1 MQHDLFLVLQ
11 MSPNSLTLT
20 RHLIFDS
27 NLPSWIVF
35 DFQYVA
41 QRMHTL
47 FIPRVIWNLNPP
59 KRHFYLQDVSLKMY
73 LLGWD
78 DNSVGTV
85 LALQAE
91 SLNLIPEP
99 MWKGWMWWRVLVISL
114 LVRRRQADHRGL
126 LATQSPRQAPGQ
138 WEWCLK
144 KIDATWWP
152 HTSMHR
158 YTYLQTFEHI
168 CMYEHTTP
176 IRLKYCFSWWHWGFY
191 KLCRGEGS
199 KFYHICALK
208 LSLVGLSA

>member
-144 KIDATWWP
+144 KNRCHLMTSHIDAQIHVFADIWTY
-152 HTSMHR
+152 MHVWAHN
-158 YTYLQTFEHI
+158 THKTQVLFLL
-168 CMYEHTTP
+168 M
-176 IRLKYCFSWWHWGFY
+176 
-191 KLCRGEGS
+191 
-199 KFYHICALK
+199 ALGV
-208 LSLVGLSA
+208 L